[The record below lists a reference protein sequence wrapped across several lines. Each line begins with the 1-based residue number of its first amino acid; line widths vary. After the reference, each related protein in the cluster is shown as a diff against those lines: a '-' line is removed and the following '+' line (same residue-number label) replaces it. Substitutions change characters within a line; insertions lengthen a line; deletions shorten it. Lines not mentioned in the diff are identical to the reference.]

1 MSRFLILL
9 FVFLYV
15 STVEGQDFFCGFG
28 LYSES
33 TETQSVRSA
42 TQSRNDYQSG
52 TVRPLFLFGQFNVP
66 SNPFGVSSIN
76 ADKLLD
82 SNHKG
87 SLADYFKE
95 MSYNTLM
102 LESVPTDQGGSNIET
117 WYKSNSDDV
126 LDYIQLPADILSGTQ
141 CKDIVDGE
149 KKLMVW
155 QAALKN
161 FVTEVI
167 ESADSSIDFSKYD
180 TDNDGNVDLVGVFN
194 PREFGDE
201 CGPNGT
207 VLTFDPP
214 IMTKDN
220 VPNTNSKVSIS
231 KVITSDQREDLSF
244 LVGVMAHEYGHVMDL
259 PELFDRDHLDGRN
272 TNDAHGAG
280 IGIWGIMGHGSA
292 VLSPMSVWSRVE
304 VGWVSP
310 VVVDANMSDIVIH
323 DITSSPSSA
332 YKIPIS
338 DKEYFLVSNRQNTY
352 SETEGETRVGSYY
365 DDDSPVS
372 GLAIWHIDEHAQQS
386 SKDANEYEKHKRVDL
401 ECADGLFSDQGYPS
415 NMPDAVN
422 GGDNLDYWSKSSTYN
437 KNGNPGDATDLW
449 NGSTGDL
456 TTDTTFTPY
465 TNPSTAGY
473 EAGGGPLTKRQN
485 VFSGIYIENI
495 SKVAGQTGVM
505 MFDVL
510 FAPLAPN
517 SLEAAV
523 GENQVELSWE
533 PPSGNGATVGSYK
546 VRYRP
551 SNSTSELDWMDE
563 PLLGNSARGHTVTEL
578 IDQKYTF
585 EVLAISD
592 SDKEGAAASIEA
604 TPQID
609 IAGPVE
615 IDFDEN
621 SDKMVGKY
629 EKSGNFNWSLEGID
643 EAKFEL
649 RGMGGSRELWFM
661 DPPNYEE
668 PQDKPDEYGDGEKNN
683 IYHVTVKATPVDP
696 GRQVFRYMKEVAV
709 RVVNVD
715 EQGTVTLFSDGREVS
730 DANRPQEGTELT
742 ATLTDPDGDITGEM
756 WTWSRGVVKGS
767 GVDWV
772 EVGGDSPAY
781 MLVDADEEHQLGVE
795 VTYTDG
801 EGSGKKSS
809 KTVDVLVSPGEPREL
824 MAEAGAS
831 QVTLMWKKP
840 LNTGSDH
847 ITLTTYEYQQS
858 NNGGATWPAEGE
870 EMEVT
875 CSGDDCSL
883 VITDLADGEYA
894 FRVRAV
900 NKAGS
905 SDWVRTAP
913 ISIRSFA
920 IVGDS
925 ALEFAEVVSG
935 ETRSLELETYAV
947 TGGASATWSL
957 EGVDK
962 DAFTLMEGV
971 LSFATPPDYENPTD
985 DGDDNIYHVTVRALS
1000 EGEIIRVGPSE
1011 VTKEVTVEVTNVEE
1025 AGMVTLSPLPP
1036 QVGRFLNAELTD
1048 ADGIQGVPQW
1058 QWQRRANGS
1067 STWTDIATRSSSSDV
1082 STARNPLLSS
1092 YRPVEDDED
1101 HQLQATVSYTDNH
1114 GPNKSAESDPT
1125 AAVVGGLGLSGPD
1138 ERDVAEVVLPETEPR
1153 VIATY
1158 EATAAEGVTVGW
1170 SLAGPDQDAFV
1181 VRDGV
1186 LTFASGPDYE
1196 APTDAGHATDEDGNN
1211 VYHVTVQATAAGQT
1225 ATLVV
1230 QVAVTNVDDPGMVTL
1245 SSTQPEVD
1253 EPITATLTDQD
1264 GSVEHVRW
1272 SWSYFSSEDSPRNG
1286 EPTVVSSSDE
1296 LIPSG
1301 VLMGLRLQAR
1311 ALYAD
1316 EFGTHQSAE
1325 SVQTEPVVGRPSA
1338 PQNLTATPSE
1348 GSLVLA
1354 WDAPSLAG
1362 YPAFSGYRYRYKATK
1377 GTGWLP
1383 SAAGALVDQT
1393 TRPTLEELTHGKEHT
1408 VEVWAVNAQGAGP
1421 AATTT
1426 ATPPSPDTPGR
1437 VELTSMRPRVGV
1449 PLTATLVDPD
1459 APVRV
1464 RRWRWQQSPWY
1475 YRSAGDSSLVAPS
1488 AARYPELASY
1498 EPTVSAIGRR
1508 LRAVVDY
1515 TDQYGTPSAQ
1525 SAWTAPVLA
1534 GVAES
1539 PGVVGYCRRC
1549 AGGADL
1555 DGGGRPRRGDYSLSV
1570 SSQR

>member
-42 TQSRNDYQSG
+42 TQSGNDHQSYQSG

-82 SNHKG
+82 PNHKG
-87 SLADYFKE
+87 SLAHYFKE

-102 LESVPTDQGGSNIET
+102 LGSVPIDQGGSNIET
-117 WYKSNSDDV
+117 WYKSDSADV
-126 LDYIQLPADILSGTQ
+126 LDYIQLPTGA
-141 CKDIVDGE
+141 CKDIDNATE
-149 KKLMVW
+149 KLMVW
-155 QAALKN
+155 QTALKG

-167 ESADSSIDFSKYD
+167 ENADSSIDFSRYD

-194 PREFGDE
+194 PREFGEE

-244 LVGVMAHEYGHVMDL
+244 LVSVMAHEYGHVMGL
-259 PELFDRDHLDGRN
+259 PELFDRDHLDDSS
-272 TNDAHGAG
+272 TNDEHGAG
-280 IGIWGIMGHGSA
+280 IGIWGIMGRGST
-292 VLSPMSVWSRVE
+292 VRGPMSVWSRVE

-310 VVVDANMSDIVIH
+310 VVVGANMSDIVIH

-352 SETEGETRVGSYY
+352 SETGGETGIGSYY

-372 GLAIWHIDEHAQQS
+372 GLAIWHIDEKAVS
-386 SKDANEYEKHKRVDL
+386 GKDANKYERYKRVDL
-401 ECADGLFSDQGYPS
+401 ECADGLFTDQGYPS
-415 NMPDAVN
+415 TMPNSVI
-422 GGDNLDYWSKSSTYN
+422 GGDNLDYWHDGN
-437 KNGNPGDATDLW
+437 PQQFNGNAGDATDLW
-449 NGSTGDL
+449 DGSSYSA
-456 TTDTTFTPY
+456 FSPY

-495 SKVAGQTGVM
+495 SKVAGRTGVM

-578 IDQKYTF
+578 TDQKYTF

-592 SDKEGAAASIEA
+592 NDKEGAAASIEA

-629 EKSGNFNWSLEGID
+629 EKSGSFNWSLEGID

-668 PQDKPDEYGDGEKNN
+668 SQDKPDEYGDGEKNN

-715 EQGTVTLFSDGREVS
+715 EQGTVTIFSDGREVS

-742 ATLTDPDGDITGEM
+742 ATLTDLDGVVSIES
-756 WTWSRGVVKGS
+756 WTWSRAIVGTS
-767 GVDWV
+767 GMYFNPI
-772 EVGGDSPAY
+772 EGAMSPAY
-781 MLVDADEEHQLGVE
+781 TPVDADVGIRLE
-795 VTYTDG
+795 VKVNYTDG
-801 EGSGKKSS
+801 EGSGKEIP
-809 KTVDVLVSPGEPREL
+809 KTVDVLVPPGEPREL
-824 MAEAGAS
+824 VAEAGAS

-858 NNGGATWPAEGE
+858 NNGGATWPAGGE

-875 CSGDDCSL
+875 CRGDDCSL

-935 ETRSLELETYAV
+935 ETRSLELETYTV

-1067 STWTDIATRSSSSDV
+1067 STWTDIATRSSSSDA

-1092 YRPVEDDED
+1092 YRPVADDED
-1101 HQLQATVSYTDNH
+1101 HQLQAIVSYDDGHDSGKT
-1114 GPNKSAESDPT
+1114 AESDPT
-1125 AAVVGGLGLSGPD
+1125 DP
-1138 ERDVAEVVLPETEPR
+1138 VVLPPLAIGGDFELKFVEVVSGETRSLVLE
-1153 VIATY
+1153 TY
-1158 EATAAEGVTVGW
+1158 TVTGAGGASVAW
-1170 SLAGPDQDAFV
+1170 SLGGVDKDAFTLGAS
-1181 VRDGV
+1181 DGM
-1186 LTFASGPDYE
+1186 LSFKMAPDYE
-1196 APTDAGHATDEDGNN
+1196 NPMDYSPNN
-1211 VYHVTVQATAAGQT
+1211 MPDNIYTIDVVATAGGQT
-1225 ATLVV
+1225 ATL
-1230 QVAVTNVDDPGMVTL
+1230 AVEVEITNADDPGMVTL
-1245 SSTQPEVD
+1245 SSTQPEVG

-1264 GSVEHVRW
+1264 GSVENVRW
-1272 SWSYFSSEDSPRNG
+1272 SWLHFSSEDGPRNG

-1393 TRPTLEELTHGKEHT
+1393 TRPTLEELTHGKEYT

-1459 APVRV
+1459 APVQV

-1488 AARYPELASY
+1488 EARYPELASY
-1498 EPTVSAIGRR
+1498 EPTVPAIGRR

-1515 TDQYGTPSAQ
+1515 TDQYGTQSAQ
-1525 SAWTAPVLA
+1525 SAWTAPVL
-1534 GVAES
+1534 
-1539 PGVVGYCRRC
+1539 P
-1549 AGGADL
+1549 
-1555 DGGGRPRRGDYSLSV
+1555 GRPEAPALSATAGDAQVALTWTAAADQGRGDYSLSV